1 MTEAE
6 KRQIAT
12 TFIEGLR
19 KQDANLLNGI
29 MTPDVIWSIPGRR
42 SSLAKRAA

>member
-6 KRQIAT
+6 KRHIAT

-19 KQDANLLNGI
+19 KQDANLLNAI
-29 MTPDVIWSIPGRR
+29 MTPDVIWSIPG
-42 SSLAKRAA
+42 SAIVLAKRAA